1 MIGVSVLPEIIRS
14 AILTTKIANSSGIMP
29 VSLFVV
35 APFEQ
40 GKTRLAL
47 ENSPDDALIITD
59 LTGIGLLE
67 ALLGNQNATTV
78 VVNDLSVV
86 MGHRQSV
93 SRLTVAILN
102 ALAEEGSYKIAM
114 PHMSHLDMKGR
125 KVNIIACCVPD
136 LVSDRRTWWYRSG
149 FMSRMLTVRF
159 EHSVAL
165 QLQIHSAIA
174 NNWEPA
180 STNGRLKIP
189 SLPIKVHIP
198 DASIRAIQAIASHVF
213 HKYGET
219 GYRKHKQLRALACGH
234 ALQRGWR
241 NVEVLPDDVTFLE
254 QCVPFLTD
262 GAEI

>member
-1 MIGVSVLPEIIRS
+1 MPQIIRS
-14 AILTTKIANSSGIMP
+14 AILTTKLARSPGMMP

-47 ENSPDDALIITD
+47 ENSPEDALLITD

-67 ALLGNQNATTV
+67 ALLSNQNATTV
-78 VVNDLSVV
+78 VINDLSVV
-86 MGHRQSV
+86 MGHRQTV

-102 ALAEEGSYKIAM
+102 ALAEEGTYKIAM
-114 PHMSHLDMKGR
+114 PHMAHLDMKGR

-136 LVSDRRTWWYRSG
+136 LVSDRRSWWYRSG
-149 FMSRMLTVRF
+149 FMSRMLTIRF
-159 EHSVAL
+159 QHGIGL

-174 NNWEPA
+174 NAWEPDNND
-180 STNGRLKIP
+180 SRLKVPAIP
-189 SLPIKVHIP
+189 VRVVIP
-198 DASIRAIQAIASHVF
+198 DSAIRAIQAMASHVF
-213 HKYGET
+213 HKYEET

-234 ALQRGWR
+234 ALTRGWR
-241 NVEVLPDDVTFLE
+241 GAEVNADDISFLE
-254 QCVPFLTD
+254 QCIPFLTD